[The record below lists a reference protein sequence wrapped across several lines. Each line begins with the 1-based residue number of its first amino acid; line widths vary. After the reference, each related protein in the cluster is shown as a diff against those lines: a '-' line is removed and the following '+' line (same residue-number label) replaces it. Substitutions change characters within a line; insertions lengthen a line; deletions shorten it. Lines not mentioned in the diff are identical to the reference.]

1 MPTRYYCDRCD
12 NEIEAETSYFLTE
25 LRETNSGPSYNRPS
39 TYYVAVGG
47 RMVDQPIAVSMNMIC
62 KRCAE
67 HIARVI
73 RGEPI
78 PKGPNND

>member
-12 NEIEAETSYFLTE
+12 NEIEADTSYFLAE
-25 LRETNSGPSYNRPS
+25 LRETNSQSSYTRPS

-47 RMVDQPIAVSMNMIC
+47 RTVDQPIAVSMNMLC

-73 RGEPI
+73 RNEPY
-78 PKGPNND
+78 PERAGQ

>member
-12 NEIEAETSYFLTE
+12 NEIEADSSYFLAE
-25 LRETNSGPSYNRPS
+25 LRETNTESAYNKQ
-39 TYYVAVGG
+39 TMYYLAVDG
-47 RMVDQPIAVSMNMIC
+47 RAVDQPIAVSMNMLC

-73 RGEPI
+73 RNEVLG
-78 PKGPNND
+78 KG